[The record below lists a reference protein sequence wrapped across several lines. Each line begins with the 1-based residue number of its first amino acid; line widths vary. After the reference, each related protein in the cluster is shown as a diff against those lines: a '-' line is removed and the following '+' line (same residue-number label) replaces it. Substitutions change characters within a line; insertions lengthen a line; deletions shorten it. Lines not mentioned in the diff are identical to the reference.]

1 MSGALHLARRF
12 LGSLSPLPLGAAD
25 DEWARSHLLPTEA
38 SLWARMDRADRKH
51 AVGVA
56 RTVADEL
63 GPAAERPVL
72 AAALLHDVGKVD
84 ARLGTFGR
92 VLATLVGNVADRD
105 QVRHW
110 QRQKGLT
117 RRIGLYLRH
126 DAVGGD
132 LLELAGSDPLTV
144 AWAREHHRPPDR
156 WTVPEPVGA
165 VLRGADDD

>member
-1 MSGALHLARRF
+1 MGGALHLARRF
-12 LGSLSPLPLGAAD
+12 LGSLSPLPLRPAD
-25 DEWARSHLLPTEA
+25 DAWARSQLLPSEA
-38 SLWARMDRADRKH
+38 SLWDRMARSDRKH

-56 RTVADEL
+56 RRVAGQL
-63 GPAAERPVL
+63 GPAAERPVI
-72 AAALLHDVGKVD
+72 AAALLHDVGKID

-92 VLATLVGNVADRD
+92 VFATLVGTVADRD

-144 AWAREHHRPPDR
+144 AWARQHHRPAGR
-156 WTVPEPVGA
+156 WSVPETIGTA
-165 VLRGADDD
+165 LRDADDD